1 MEMQHFFWSWI
12 MLCPLQL
19 PDNIIK
25 YCASWLEIAGFS
37 LRREKGILDL
47 EETDFLPSAQAFQ
60 FPKFLPLWR
69 WEISK
74 TIFHNNNNNQEF
86 PWIIWNVSI
95 SWFYLILV

>member
-1 MEMQHFFWSWI
+1 MEMQHYFWSWK

-47 EETDFLPSAQAFQ
+47 E
-60 FPKFLPLWR
+60 
-69 WEISK
+69 
-74 TIFHNNNNNQEF
+74 
-86 PWIIWNVSI
+86 VS
-95 SWFYLILV
+95 